1 MEPGNSQVHQIILLS
16 VETLAP
22 LSRRNICPANPQ
34 TMSGELTISLLD
46 FSAGFTLLS
55 RPYSAVSPA
64 VVDFC
69 IEFFKSL
76 FL

>member
-1 MEPGNSQVHQIILLS
+1 
-16 VETLAP
+16 
-22 LSRRNICPANPQ
+22 
-34 TMSGELTISLLD
+34 MSGELTISLLD